1 MIDRS
6 LAWAYGNDLIS
17 DDFKEPVTMA
27 SIFIFD
33 FIAVRD
39 ISLKKITFI
48 KNHSLKI
55 SHSDY
60 CERDNYITNH
70 SLYMFFKLSFTLVS
84 LLDKIC
90 VTYCGI
96 LNYCH
101 FEISFV

>member
-39 ISLKKITFI
+39 IF
-48 KNHSLKI
+48 
-55 SHSDY
+55 
-60 CERDNYITNH
+60 
-70 SLYMFFKLSFTLVS
+70 
-84 LLDKIC
+84 LLLQTT
-90 VTYCGI
+90 V
-96 LNYCH
+96 
-101 FEISFV
+101 